1 MSEPESVAVVRSFM
15 QAFLEQD
22 RARAEALM
30 ADDFVFTSPQT
41 GGRPAGVRSREITS
55 PSK

>member
-41 GGRPAGVRSREITS
+41 EGRPAGVRSREITS